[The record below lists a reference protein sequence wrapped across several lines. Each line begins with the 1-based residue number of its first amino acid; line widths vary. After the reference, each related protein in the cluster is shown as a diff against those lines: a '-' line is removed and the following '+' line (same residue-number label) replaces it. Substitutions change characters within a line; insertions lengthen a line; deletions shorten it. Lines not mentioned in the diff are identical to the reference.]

1 MKFIETLKNVWK
13 IEELRN
19 RISVTL
25 GLLLVY
31 RFGAQVVL
39 PGIDASRLAEFSG
52 KFDAG
57 GIGGLLNAFTGGAF
71 ANASVFALGIMPY
84 ISASIVV
91 QLMQIAV
98 PYLQKLQKEGE
109 SGRKK
114 INQITR
120 WLTIGICLIQAPSY
134 LFGLEALGVP
144 VRQLLYSEKH
154 QCFSFHLP

>member
-19 RISVTL
+19 RILLTL
-25 GLLLVY
+25 GMLLVY

-39 PGIDASRLAEFSG
+39 PGIDADMLANFAG
-52 KFDAG
+52 QFDAG

-98 PYLQKLQKEGE
+98 PYLQKAKVDV
-109 SGRKK
+109 RKS
-114 INQITR
+114 IR
-120 WLTIGICLIQAPSY
+120 L
-134 LFGLEALGVP
+134 P
-144 VRQLLYSEKH
+144 VG
-154 QCFSFHLP
+154 